1 MKRTG
6 DKSEKEPLLS
16 SSEKQATEP
25 VSKEG
30 TARTSLPKWLHNVP
44 GYGLLLL
51 VKKTKPYSLYVL
63 FMMLMAY
70 LFNQLD
76 RYTLSIVTTLSGP
89 DVGYG
94 DYGCIARPQFA
105 RVLNVS
111 NYCKNIT

>member
-1 MKRTG
+1 MKRAG
-6 DKSEKEPLLS
+6 DKSEKEPLLGKES
-16 SSEKQATEP
+16 TEP
-25 VSKEG
+25 VSKEQS
-30 TARTSLPKWLHNVP
+30 APISLPEWLHNVP

-51 VKKTKPYSLYVL
+51 VKKTKPYGLYVL

-94 DYGCIARPQFA
+94 DYSCMAIPQYA
-105 RVLNVS
+105 GTANIS
-111 NYCKNIT
+111 KHCTNIT

>member
-1 MKRTG
+1 MLG
-6 DKSEKEPLLS
+6 KES
-16 SSEKQATEP
+16 TEP
-25 VSKEG
+25 VSKEQS
-30 TARTSLPKWLHNVP
+30 APTSLPEWLHNVP

-51 VKKTKPYSLYVL
+51 VKKTKPYGLYVL

-94 DYGCIARPQFA
+94 DYGCMAIPQYA
-105 RVLNVS
+105 GTANIS
-111 NYCKNIT
+111 KHCTNIT